1 MSRNRFS
8 SNARRAYRL
17 GLSALLLSVIQLL
30 PLSVLAQRGLAQSA
44 SAPPPA
50 RTVPSLVREGFSLL
64 DQNLVDQSIPLFQ
77 SAVRQYPQSV
87 EARLGLA
94 IAYRRSGQNDQAL
107 QAYQSVLA
115 LDPNNRLALLSLGIL
130 GSYNQRWQNQ
140 GIKALDTLL
149 TVSPNDLEAR
159 AQRALLY
166 GYQGRFDESIADYEV
181 VLQQGNPSPDV
192 LLGAA
197 QVYSYSGDFLTSL
210 DLFDRYRQTG
220 GTIDGDAATAYA
232 RSLRETGDP
241 QRAVQVL
248 EPQLA
253 RLPELNGVAIRM
265 RAELALAYGAL
276 SRFNQAEKTLSPL
289 RPRLDSRMILA
300 RSLIG
305 LGGYSGNSSY
315 ISEGVNLF
323 EKVLTQ
329 TPNALKEFVTVSVGQ
344 EIADRLSAYPGTK
357 AYALEI
363 YRQLLAKQPND
374 RGLQIQEAILEREV
388 GAISTADLQQRLESA
403 LQTLPND
410 PAQQK
415 LLAQTLTRLD
425 SPDPELLPLYQSLLP
440 TNVPLLYFRIAQIQ
454 VQQGDLVAARQTLAT
469 YAATDEG
476 KQSPETSELLLAEI
490 DRRAG
495 DLEASAQR
503 YEGILARST
512 AAPGTVDPGISN
524 SALQG
529 LAGIRQS
536 QGRLPE
542 AVAIYDRLIQLN
554 PEDDAK
560 PLGRASLAYQAE
572 LISQAEAEAV
582 LNNWVAAHDL
592 TTIPPE
598 LVSLVAALPSD
609 PSRTELYTALLKE
622 YPTNTPLQL
631 RYVEL
636 LASRSPSEAEA
647 YLRNLIASNPANVDA
662 YFVQANVALQ
672 QGNLR
677 LASKAYQAILAQQ
690 PNNTDALS
698 ALGGIRFRQHRYTAA
713 SQLYSNVLT
722 LQPDNAIAQTALI
735 DLTVVQGRRL
745 EALRRLEELQ
755 LQQAGEPNPELQRQ
769 QQLVEEGFLQQRG
782 FQLPWERY

>member
-1 MSRNRFS
+1 MSRNRFTA
-8 SNARRAYRL
+8 NARRAYRL
-17 GLSALLLSVIQLL
+17 GLSALLLSAIQLL
-30 PLSVLAQRGLAQSA
+30 PLSVLSQRALAQTA
-44 SAPPPA
+44 APPAPPT
-50 RTVPSLVREGFSLL
+50 RTIPSVVREGFSLL
-64 DQNLVDQSIPLFQ
+64 DQNLVNQSIPLFQ
-77 SAVRQYPQSV
+77 SAVRQYPQSL

-94 IAYRRSGQNDQAL
+94 IAYRRAGQNDRAL
-107 QAYQSVLA
+107 QAYQDVLT
-115 LDPNNRLALLSLGIL
+115 LDSNNRLTLLSLGIL

-149 TVSPNDLEAR
+149 TLSPDDTEAR

-166 GYQGRFDESIADYEV
+166 GYQGRFDEAIADYDL
-181 VLQQGNPSPDV
+181 VLQQGNPTPDV

-197 QVYSYSGDFLTSL
+197 QVYSYGGDYVTSL
-210 DLFDRYRQTG
+210 DLFNRYRQTG
-220 GTIDGDAATAYA
+220 GAIDGDAATAYA
-232 RSLRETGDP
+232 HALRETGDP

-253 RLPELNGVAIRM
+253 RLSELTGVAIRM
-265 RAELALAYGAL
+265 RAELALGYGAL

-305 LGGYSGNSSY
+305 LGGYSGNSAY
-315 ISEGVNLF
+315 ISEGVTLF
-323 EKVLTQ
+323 KKVLTQ
-329 TPNALKEFVTVSVGQ
+329 TPNSLKDFVTVSVGE

-357 AYALEI
+357 SYALEI
-363 YRQLLAKQPND
+363 YRQLLAQQPND

-388 GAISTADLQQRLESA
+388 GSLSTADLQQRLQAA
-403 LQTLPND
+403 LQPLPDD

-454 VQQGDLVAARQTLAT
+454 VAQGNLDAARSTLAT

-495 DLEASAQR
+495 NLDASAQR
-503 YEGILARST
+503 YEAILARST
-512 AAPGTVDPGISN
+512 SQPGAVDPGISN

-529 LAGIRQS
+529 LAGVRQI

-554 PEDDAK
+554 PQDDAK
-560 PLGRASLAYQAE
+560 PLGRASLAYQAKM
-572 LISQAEAEAV
+572 ISQAEAEAV
-582 LNNWVAAHDL
+582 LNNWVASHDL
-592 TTIPPE
+592 TSIPPE
-598 LVSLVAALPSD
+598 LVSLAAALPPE
-609 PSRTELYTALLKE
+609 PSRAELYTALLKE
-622 YPTNTPLQL
+622 YPNNMPLQL

-636 LASRSPSEAEA
+636 LSSRSPAEAEA
-647 YLRNLIASNPANVDA
+647 YLRNLVANNPANVDA
-662 YFVQANVALQ
+662 YFVQADVALK
-672 QGNLR
+672 QGNLG

-713 SQLYSNVLT
+713 TQLYSNVLSV
-722 LQPDNAIAQTALI
+722 QPNNAIAQAALI

-745 EALRRLEELQ
+745 DALRRLEDLQ
-755 LQQAGEPNPELQRQ
+755 LQQPENAELQRQ
-769 QQLVEEGFLQQRG
+769 RQLVEEGFLQQRG